1 MLQPSVKF
9 DLAIIGGGPSA
20 YALAASCA
28 DQGLSVATI
37 EPDVGARWIPNYACW
52 ADELQHPDLKSCLE
66 ASWASPLV
74 YVQDSVIDVTRRYA
88 KISTPRLQSLL
99 QVRCSLKGVRHIAGR
114 VLRIEHAKNHD
125 VLHLEGGQS
134 IRASLCVDASGH
146 ASAFTQRTAGSLP
159 GWQVAYGQ
167 LIETKSPVPFEAGE
181 MVLMDY
187 QIPDACNAEQ
197 RVSYHLKPSFLY
209 AMPLSSHLLF
219 VEETIL
225 VGRPAADFR
234 LLKDRLKLRLQ
245 SLGIEAAQVLEEEH
259 CWIEMGGGVPI
270 RRQRQLAFGA
280 AAGMVHPATGY
291 LISRMLSTAPHF
303 AKSIAEGIEKGVS
316 DSVRQSLWHALWP
329 TDMRRTWSL
338 YQFGMDILCRLNH
351 DQISSFF
358 HAFFQ
363 LEPSLW
369 QGFMSASMPASSVAR
384 AMAQFFLLAEPAL
397 KAELMRSG
405 IGPGRNHLFRSVVG
419 A

>member
-1 MLQPSVKF
+1 MLHTSVKF

-28 DQGLSVATI
+28 DKGLTVATV

-52 ADELQHPDLKSCLE
+52 ADELQHPDLQSCIE
-66 ASWASPLV
+66 ATWASPLV
-74 YVQDSVIDVTRRYA
+74 YVQNDVIDVTRRYA

-99 QVRCSLKGVRHIAGR
+99 QVRCSLKGVKHISGQVTHIAH
-114 VLRIEHAKNHD
+114 EESHD
-125 VLHLEGGQS
+125 VLHLANG
-134 IRASLCVDASGH
+134 RKLNATLCVDASGH
-146 ASAFTQRTAGSLP
+146 RSVFTHRTSGALP

-167 LIETKSPVPFEAGE
+167 LIETKEPVPFAAGE

-187 QIPDACNAEQ
+187 RIPAACNEDD
-197 RVSYHLKPSFLY
+197 RLSYHLKPSFLY

-225 VGRPAADFR
+225 VGRPAADFD
-234 LLKDRLKLRLQ
+234 LLKQRLALRLV
-245 SLGIEAAQVLEEEH
+245 SMGIKSSKVLEEEH
-259 CWIEMGGGVPI
+259 CWIEMGGGVPL
-270 RRQRQLAFGA
+270 RRQRHLAFGA

-291 LISRMLSTAPHF
+291 LISRMLGTAPKF
-303 AKSIAEGIEKGVS
+303 AEAIAQGIESGIT
-316 DSVRQSLWHALWP
+316 DAVRKSLWYSLWP

-338 YQFGMDILCRLNH
+338 YQFGMDILCRLSH
-351 DQISSFF
+351 EQMSSFF

-363 LEPSLW
+363 LEPHLW
-369 QGFMSASMPASSVAR
+369 QGFMSASMSTSAVAR
-384 AMAQFFLLAEPAL
+384 AMAQFFLLADPAL

-405 IGPGRNHLFRSVVG
+405 IGSGRNHLFRSVVG